1 MKTVVIL
8 VPETGV
14 SAAIIDPRYMFT
26 AVNEI
31 LTSNERQ
38 ALFDVKLIGLSKS
51 VTLTDG
57 IFSITPDVLIKESVN
72 ADLIIVPA
80 VSGDMANAIDLNRAF
95 FSWIIA
101 QYEKGAEVAS
111 LCSGAFLLAATG
123 LLNGKSCSTHWLRA
137 NEFRSM
143 FPNVDLQDAKIITEQ
158 NGLYSSGGANS
169 YWNLL
174 LHLVE
179 KYTDRETAILTSKFF
194 VLDINKESQSPF
206 TIFKGQKLHNDPEII
221 KVQHF
226 IEATYSERI
235 TIEELCEKFNIGRRT
250 LERRFKKATNNSVIE
265 YIHRVKVEASKKL
278 LEIGTKQVSEVMVEV
293 GYSDNKAFRD
303 VFKRIAGLSPLNYR
317 ARYNKE
323 TFIRM

>member
-1 MKTVVIL
+1 
-8 VPETGV
+8 
-14 SAAIIDPRYMFT
+14 MFT

-31 LTSNERQ
+31 LISSDRQ

-57 IFSITPDVLIKESVN
+57 IFSITPDVIMKESVN

-80 VSGDMANAIDLNRAF
+80 VSGDMANAIDLNRTF
-95 FSWIIA
+95 FSWIVA
-101 QYEKGAEVAS
+101 QYENGAEVAS

-221 KVQHF
+221 KVQQF
-226 IEATYSERI
+226 IEATYSEKI
-235 TIEELCEKFNIGRRT
+235 SIEALCEKFNIGRRT
-250 LERRFKKATNNSVIE
+250 LERRFKKATNNSVVE

-278 LEIGTKQVSEVMVEV
+278 LEIGTKQVSEVMAEV

-323 TFIRM
+323 TFIET